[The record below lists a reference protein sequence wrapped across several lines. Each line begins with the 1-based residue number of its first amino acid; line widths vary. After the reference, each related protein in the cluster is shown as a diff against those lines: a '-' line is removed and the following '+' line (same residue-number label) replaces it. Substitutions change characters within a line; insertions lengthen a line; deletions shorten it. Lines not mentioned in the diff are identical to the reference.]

1 MFSRL
6 RHLGA
11 ESKGLRHL
19 AAGFTDGAVIVHD
32 QEVQEICSLE
42 LRRMAM
48 TVREE
53 GGGRGV
59 NIVSLP
65 GDAEI
70 NEQLV
75 FSDAIC
81 RDGFCLVSGDA
92 ASRVSTGNQTP
103 VRGCG
108 ELQSLAGS
116 EPFRRMAC
124 GPTEPLPLRISR
136 PVRPRYARS
145 RISTGLSNPASVVV
159 MFPPVPSHPC
169 PASCNPRPTDRRP
182 RNG

>member
-1 MFSRL
+1 MV
-6 RHLGA
+6 
-11 ESKGLRHL
+11 
-19 AAGFTDGAVIVHD
+19 AV
-32 QEVQEICSLE
+32 E
-42 LRRMAM
+42 A
-48 TVREE
+48 
-53 GGGRGV
+53 V

-92 ASRVSTGNQTP
+92 GSRVSTGNQTP

-124 GPTEPLPLRISR
+124 GPTEPLPLRISQ
-136 PVRPRYARS
+136 PVRPRDARS
-145 RISTGLSNPASVVV
+145 RISTGLSNPASGGV

-169 PASCNPRPTDRRP
+169 PASCNPRPTDRRR
-182 RNG
+182 RNVPQRLLLLPFRRAPAGSGNPPPAGSAAWIYVWRRGRPPAK

>member
-1 MFSRL
+1 MV
-6 RHLGA
+6 
-11 ESKGLRHL
+11 
-19 AAGFTDGAVIVHD
+19 AV
-32 QEVQEICSLE
+32 E
-42 LRRMAM
+42 A
-48 TVREE
+48 
-53 GGGRGV
+53 V

-92 ASRVSTGNQTP
+92 RQSAFLREIPP

-108 ELQSLAGS
+108 KLQSLAGS

-124 GPTEPLPLRISR
+124 APTEPIPLRI
-136 PVRPRYARS
+136 PHAPPPPYPPPPL
-145 RISTGLSNPASVVV
+145 STNL
-159 MFPPVPSHPC
+159 
-169 PASCNPRPTDRRP
+169 
-182 RNG
+182 